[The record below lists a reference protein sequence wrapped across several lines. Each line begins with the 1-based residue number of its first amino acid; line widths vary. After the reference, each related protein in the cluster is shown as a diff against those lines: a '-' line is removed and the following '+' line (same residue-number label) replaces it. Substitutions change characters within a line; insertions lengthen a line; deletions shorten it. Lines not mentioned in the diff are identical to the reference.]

1 MAFDNLVSG
10 NAGDFAHQITR
21 LDPQDRQKSLEKYA
35 PDLDCIRLSR
45 ELRRGTVD
53 DEGKRLLT
61 RLPTDRE
68 RRLLQDRLNYLQA
81 ALIPAQAAEC
91 ANEIARLL
99 AGYLSAKSPDPQ
111 MTIAQYAHHLH
122 DLPLWAIR
130 RACEPGACSYL
141 DGYNPA
147 FAPSA
152 EQLFIVAKA
161 EFAKAQRER
170 IELEEILA
178 GQIEQQRRRPT
189 KEDLEAKLGR
199 PLPNFPRGD
208 GGHMQRGAQ
217 HNLPHGD
224 GGHMRRVLAD
234 IDARKTAG
242 KRGQQVASND
252 SDLAGRLTEDVSE
265 QPSVGEFGGEPPRT
279 SGRKSCAN

>member
-1 MAFDNLVSG
+1 MESFNSLVVEE
-10 NAGDFAHQITR
+10 AVDFARKIIR
-21 LDPQDRQKSLEKYA
+21 PDVSEKPKSLEKYVL
-35 PDLDCIRLSR
+35 DRDCIRLSR
-45 ELRRGTVD
+45 ELRRGTVN

-61 RLPTDRE
+61 RLPTEQE
-68 RRLLQDRLNYLQA
+68 RGLLRDRLNYLHA
-81 ALIPAQAAEC
+81 ALMPVQAVEC

-111 MTIAQYAHHLH
+111 MTIAQYIHQLR

-130 RACEPGACSYL
+130 RACEPGACSHL

-152 EQLFIVAKA
+152 EQLSMVAKA

-170 IELEEILA
+170 VELEEILA
-178 GQIEQQRRRPT
+178 GQIEQKRQRPT
-189 KEDLEAKLGR
+189 KEDLAAKLGR
-199 PLPNFPRGD
+199 PLPNLPRGD
-208 GGHMQRGAQ
+208 GGHMQP
-217 HNLPHGD
+217 NLSRGD

-234 IDARKTAG
+234 IEARKPAA

-252 SDLAGRLTEDVSE
+252 PDLARPLTEDASE
-265 QPSVGEFGGEPPRT
+265 QPSVGEFGGEPPRSLAEPQ
-279 SGRKSCAN
+279 SGK

>member
-1 MAFDNLVSG
+1 MKGFDSLVSG
-10 NAGDFAHQITR
+10 DARDFARQITR
-21 LDPQDRQKSLEKYA
+21 GDPQDRQRSLEKYA

-61 RLPTDRE
+61 RSPTDGE

-81 ALIPAQAAEC
+81 ALTPAQAAEC

-111 MTIAQYAHHLH
+111 MTIAQYAHYLR

-130 RACEPGACSYL
+130 RVCEPGACSHL

-152 EQLFIVAKA
+152 EQLFMVAKA
-161 EFAKAQRER
+161 EFAKAQHER
-170 IELEEILA
+170 VELEEILA
-178 GQIEQQRRRPT
+178 GQIEQKRQRPT

-199 PLPNFPRGD
+199 
-208 GGHMQRGAQ
+208 
-217 HNLPHGD
+217 
-224 GGHMRRVLAD
+224 
-234 IDARKTAG
+234 G
-242 KRGQQVASND
+242 KS
-252 SDLAGRLTEDVSE
+252 
-265 QPSVGEFGGEPPRT
+265 SVGACCSS
-279 SGRKSCAN
+279 SGTGNRVCSM